1 VVFSSEGCYGGVPL
15 EDMVRLAN
23 EAGVDPWFSVPYNA
37 DDNYIANMANLINQQ
52 LRPDLVG
59 APARVPD
66 CVVVVVVVY
75 ASVCV

>member
-1 VVFSSEGCYGGVPL
+1 VPL

-66 CVVVVVVVY
+66 CGWFGG
-75 ASVCV
+75 VCVCVCVCACMPVCV